1 MVYIVIRPKN
11 GVPYVSNFCEDYM
24 EARCI
29 AAQAVRKD
37 TDVDL
42 FQGIP
47 YKEGTTK
54 EEIAEKLEKDSQP
67 ILHLW
72 QNLDEAVW
80 LGCPYTQGM
89 ALAHQRRDAPFRGS
103 LPCPHLVRL
112 RHHAERHAGTAVPF
126 RETQEARVTG
136 AMKGAYHAEKSL
148 AARQRLCR

>member
-24 EARCI
+24 EARRI
-29 AAQAVRKD
+29 AARAVRKD

-80 LGCPYTQGM
+80 LGCPSIIESTNETHKEWLWRINGEMRHFEAVYRVRISSAYNVMQRSM
-89 ALAHQRRDAPFRGS
+89 LERQYLSEKHRKLA
-103 LPCPHLVRL
+103 
-112 RHHAERHAGTAVPF
+112 
-126 RETQEARVTG
+126 
-136 AMKGAYHAEKSL
+136 SL
-148 AARQRLCR
+148 AR